1 MRKLSRELEVKRL
14 LQYFNDEKS
23 KYEREILNLDRLID
37 TYMTELREMKDA
49 LQNIEEEDE
58 A

>member
-49 LQNIEEEDE
+49 PQQEEVG